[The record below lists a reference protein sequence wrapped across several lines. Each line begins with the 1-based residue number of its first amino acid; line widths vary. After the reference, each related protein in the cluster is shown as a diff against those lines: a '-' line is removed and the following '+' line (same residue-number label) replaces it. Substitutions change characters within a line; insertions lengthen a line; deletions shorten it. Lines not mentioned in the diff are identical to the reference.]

1 MPVDTKPRR
10 ISGAWDEGY
19 ALDAH
24 TTESRL
30 TGYNEFGRAVFSTK
44 RTPLGELVYQLK
56 YRAASNC
63 IGPIAETAKLFLERW
78 HVRPTIIVPV
88 PPSRTGRRN
97 QPVLEIAKA
106 ISTLCAIP
114 LAAGCVTKVKQT
126 SQMKD
131 VIGLAERMDALA
143 GAFALDSNQT
153 AGQRV
158 ILFDDLYQ
166 SGATM
171 NTLARLLKHEG
182 RAQAVYALAL
192 TRTRNT

>member
-1 MPVDTKPRR
+1 MPLEANPRR
-10 ISGAWDEGY
+10 ISGAWDDGY
-19 ALDAH
+19 ALDTH
-24 TTESRL
+24 TIESRL
-30 TGYNEFGRAVFSTK
+30 TGYNQFGHAVFSTN

-56 YRAASNC
+56 YRSDSKC

-78 HVRPTIIVPV
+78 QVRPTIIVPV

-106 ISTLCAIP
+106 ISALCAIP
-114 LAAGCVTKVKQT
+114 LAANCVKKVKQT
-126 SQMKD
+126 KQIKD
-131 VIGLAERMDALA
+131 VIGLAERMDALT
-143 GAFALDSNQT
+143 GAFVLDSNQT

-171 NTLARLLKHEG
+171 NTLARLLKEDG

-192 TRTRNT
+192 TRTRNP